1 MQFPRKAAQAVHALV
16 IATMVAG
23 CTLPRSGPTTRE
35 ILSGGDNP
43 EIGLHIVNVTPAVA
57 AATHYSEPLGFG
69 PDFTGAGL
77 LGADVIRAGDTLSVA
92 VWENVDAG
100 LLAGVGQKVTAVD
113 QLQVDQAGNIF
124 MPYVGQIEAAGRTP
138 EQLRTEITRS
148 LSPQTPDPQVE
159 VRRIAGDGSTVSV
172 LGAVASAGV
181 YPIEAPT
188 RRLSS
193 MLARAGGVGIE
204 PDIAQIRV
212 ERNGRVGRV
221 WLQDL
226 YDTPAY
232 DIALRGGDKIIV
244 EQDRR
249 AFTALGATEQQAR
262 VNFTKPNMS
271 AIEAIA
277 AAGGLDGDAADPTG
291 IFVFRAERADVASRV
306 LGGAS
311 VSGPQR
317 MAYVMNL
324 TKPEGMFA
332 AREFTIRDEDT
343 VYITEAP
350 FKAWRQIIG
359 LTATTVALGGSV
371 AAISSR

>member
-1 MQFPRKAAQAVHALV
+1 MSALAAFVRWGEAVNHRVGEWVKWLTLATVLICATVVFIRYALQ
-16 IATMVAG
+16 
-23 CTLPRSGPTTRE
+23 
-35 ILSGGDNP
+35 
-43 EIGLHIVNVTPAVA
+43 
-57 AATHYSEPLGFG
+57 
-69 PDFTGAGL
+69 AGL
-77 LGADVIRAGDTLSVA
+77 I
-92 VWENVDAG
+92 
-100 LLAGVGQKVTAVD
+100 
-113 QLQVDQAGNIF
+113 
-124 MPYVGQIEAAGRTP
+124 
-138 EQLRTEITRS
+138 
-148 LSPQTPDPQVE
+148 
-159 VRRIAGDGSTVSV
+159 
-172 LGAVASAGV
+172 
-181 YPIEAPT
+181 
-188 RRLSS
+188 
-193 MLARAGGVGIE
+193 
-204 PDIAQIRV
+204 
-212 ERNGRVGRV
+212 

-291 IFVFRAERADVASRV
+291 IFVFRSERADVASRV
-306 LGGAS
+306 LGGVA

-324 TKPEGMFA
+324 TEPEGMFA

-371 AAISSR
+371 AAIASR